1 MSFNIKIFRVLDE
14 YFKKLDSAPISPSG
28 MFTSEGDKER
38 YETLFMY
45 AFRKYRAAIYH
56 YENVRGFIKADEPN
70 AQRPLSPD
78 LEKHRVSKM
87 VMRISRTV
95 DHYVY
100 ELSAFLEALKS
111 SVDFLASACSPHL
124 PDIELDSIKT
134 LIKLV
139 KNGRSGPIFN
149 EVRKNIEWL
158 EKLRS
163 YRHHVVHRRIISTS
177 SGHETHMIGDLTKTI
192 RHPIIIPE
200 SPPSYI
206 PDTRRQRMM
215 EEELSGLDSSYTEV
229 RVRTANGKEKIV
241 DFSLKYS
248 PSSGFIAIEDFMK
261 LHLVSCEE
269 LFTQIIQVLTELEF
283 RTYDCI

>member
-1 MSFNIKIFRVLDE
+1 MSFDAKIFEVLNE
-14 YFKKLDSAPISPSG
+14 YFKKLDSAPISSTG
-28 MFTSEGDKER
+28 MFTSESDKER
-38 YETLFMY
+38 YETLFIY

-56 YENVRGFIKADEPN
+56 YENVKGFIKADKAN
-70 AQRPLSPD
+70 AQKLLSPE
-78 LEKHRVSKM
+78 LEKHQASKM
-87 VMRISRTV
+87 VMRISKTA

-111 SVDFLASACSPHL
+111 SADFLATACSPHL
-124 PDIELDSIKT
+124 PGIELDSIKT
-134 LIKLV
+134 FIKLV
-139 KNGRSGPIFN
+139 KRGRSGPIFN

-177 SGHETHMIGDLTKTI
+177 SGHETHLVRGLTKTVQ
-192 RHPIIIPE
+192 HPVIIPE

-215 EEELSGLDSSYTEV
+215 EDEPSGLDSSWTEV
-229 RVRTANGKEKIV
+229 RVRTADEKEEVV

-248 PSSGFIAIEDFMK
+248 PSSDYIAIEDFMK
-261 LHLVSCEE
+261 SHLASYEE
-269 LFTQIIQVLTELEF
+269 LFTQIIQVLTELDF
-283 RTYDCI
+283 KIYDHR